1 MPTVNDIY
9 QQVLGRPAEP
19 EGLAYWKSVFGDY
32 VDDTELAQ
40 FKTAAAPEIAQRASL
55 LTGSGNTTATSGGTA
70 AVASVADLYQQV
82 LGRAPESK
90 AVVDEWTRLFGSTID
105 ASEVAQ
111 FKDAAQLEIA
121 TPNIS
126 NIKGQIL
133 AQGNID
139 KWTGSGKGS
148 AEANATD
155 MATILAGIG
164 ITDIS
169 QFGALPGG
177 KFGNKVTG
185 QEVPNTYGERQTGN
199 AFGGTFAGKGNTGYR
214 VNFDAT
220 GKPIFYT
227 TSASSADV
235 PNWVKAAIIAVGA
248 YVGLDASGLLATTAG
263 TATTALTATELAASG
278 LGLTA
283 SEIAALTATDLAIGG
298 GGLAG
303 TATALT
309 AAELAALGTGV
320 GGLTA
325 AEIAAA
331 AEITAK
337 TAADKLA
344 ADTLAASAL
353 KTGATALTV
362 SQIADLAKA
371 GLTVAQIAQISSGL
385 LSTAGS
391 VAQSAESKAA
401 AIAAANKIQTATDQ
415 AVLASQFRP
424 IGMTTR
430 FGTSNF
436 AFDPVT
442 GRMIDANYNLS
453 PEAKAQQDR
462 LAALANAGLTQAE
475 GAQAQ
480 FAPLQKGA
488 QSLFGLGQGF
498 LDAKTD
504 PRLAEIASQYLSQSP
519 ESKRLTAL
527 GGDYLTESPESKR
540 LRALGGDYLTLSP
553 ESQQLTTLGKGY
565 LTQSPE
571 SQRLTALGGQYLA
584 QSPEQV
590 AQNYLNQ
597 QMALLQPG
605 RELELAN
612 LQNRLQ
618 QQGRGGLAVAQ
629 GGALGATTPELQA
642 LYNARAQQEAQLAAS
657 AQQAGQQQVQ
667 FGAGLVGTGQQL
679 GIQGQQFGANLI
691 GTGQQLGMAGQQFG
705 ANLIGTGQ
713 DIGIKGQQFGA
724 NLIGTGQ
731 QLGIQGQQFGMDTLA
746 RQQALE
752 QQRLAFGS
760 GLFSQGSGL
769 LGQYYSGQQ
778 AAYAPYTTAMGQV
791 QNLEQLAQQ
800 PFNTSLALAQQQAQA
815 GFNAGQLGIR
825 GAQAAGALT
834 TSANATTNPYAQ
846 LAIAAGQPGSA
857 FGSVLGGLFGAAPAN
872 WDFSAANPYAALNPY
887 FTATP

>member
-1 MPTVNDIY
+1 MPTVNEIY

-55 LTGSGNTTATSGGTA
+55 LTGSGNTAATTA
-70 AVASVADLYQQV
+70 ATTTAATTTAATAAPTSIAQLYQQV
-82 LGRAPESK
+82 LGRAPESQ
-90 AVVDEWTRLFGSTID
+90 AVVDEWTRLFGSTIEP
-105 ASEVAQ
+105 AEVEQ
-111 FKDAAQLEIA
+111 FRQAAQLEI
-121 TPNIS
+121 TNPNIS

-139 KWTGSGKGS
+139 KWTGEGKGS

-164 ITDIS
+164 ITDIN

-177 KFGNKVTG
+177 KFGNKITG

-199 AFGGTFAGKGNTGYR
+199 AIGGTFSGKGNTGYR

-227 TSASSADV
+227 TSASSSDV
-235 PNWVKAAIIAVGA
+235 PNWVKAAIIAAGA
-248 YVGLDASGLLATTAG
+248 YYGLDASGMLATSAG
-263 TATTALTATELAASG
+263 TATTAITAAEAAG

-283 SEIAALTATDLAIGG
+283 
-298 GGLAG
+298 
-303 TATALT
+303 
-309 AAELAALGTGV
+309 AEAAALGLSGAEFAAASVV

-331 AEITAK
+331 NAAAAS
-337 TAADKLA
+337 TAATA
-344 ADTLAASAL
+344 ANAATATTAATAATTAATGLTAAQIASLASA
-353 KTGATALTV
+353 
-362 SQIADLAKA
+362 
-371 GLTVAQIAQISSGL
+371 GLSVAQIAQIGSGL

-391 VAQSAESKAA
+391 VAQSAESRAA
-401 AIAAANKIQTATDQ
+401 ATAAAAKIQTATDQ

-480 FAPLQKGA
+480 YAPLQTGA
-488 QSLFGLGQGF
+488 QSLFKLGQGL

-504 PRLAEIASQYLSQSP
+504 PRLAEIASQYLPLSQQ
-519 ESKRLTAL
+519 SKDLTAL
-527 GGDYLTESPESKR
+527 GTG
-540 LRALGGDYLTLSP
+540 YLTL
-553 ESQQLTTLGKGY
+553 
-565 LTQSPE
+565 SPE
-571 SQRLTALGGQYLA
+571 SQRLTALGGQYIA

-612 LQNRLQ
+612 LQNKLQ
-618 QQGRGGLAVAQ
+618 QQGRGGLSVAQ
-629 GGALGATTPELQA
+629 GGSYGATTPELQA
-642 LYNARAQQEAQLAAS
+642 LYNARAKQEAELAAA
-657 AQQAGQQQVQ
+657 AQQAGQKDVL
-667 FGAGLVGTGQQL
+667 FGAGLFGTGQKL
-679 GIQGQQFGANLI
+679 GIEGQQFGSTLI
-691 GTGQQLGMAGQQFG
+691 GAGQKLGIEGQQFG
-705 ANLIGTGQ
+705 IDA
-713 DIGIKGQQFGA
+713 
-724 NLIGTGQ
+724 
-731 QLGIQGQQFGMDTLA
+731 LA
-746 RQQALE
+746 KQQALE
-752 QQRLAFGS
+752 KERLALGGS
-760 GLFSQGSGL
+760 LFTQGATN
-769 LGQYYSGQQ
+769 LGSYYAGQK
-778 AAYAPYTTAMGQV
+778 AAYDPYTAAMAQV
-791 QNLEQLAQQ
+791 QALETAAQQ
-800 PFNTSLALAQQQAQA
+800 PFATSISLANTQATA
-815 GFNAGQLGIR
+815 GANAGRLAVE
-825 GAQAAGALT
+825 GAKAAGALT
-834 TSANATTNPYAQ
+834 TSANATTNPWAQ
-846 LAIAAGQPGSA
+846 AAIAAGQPGSA
-857 FGSVLGGLFGAAPAN
+857 FGSIIGGLLGPAPSN

-887 FTATP
+887 FTAS

>member
-40 FKTAAAPEIAQRASL
+40 FKTAAAPELAQRAL
-55 LTGSGNTTATSGGTA
+55 LTGSGNTAATTTATTA
-70 AVASVADLYQQV
+70 TTASPTSVTDLYQQV

-90 AVVDEWTRLFGSTID
+90 AVVDEWTRLFGSTIEP
-105 ASEVAQ
+105 AEVEQ
-111 FKDAAQLEIA
+111 FKQAAQLEL
-121 TPNIS
+121 TNSNIS

-139 KWTGSGKGS
+139 KWTGQGQGS

-164 ITDIS
+164 ITDIN

-177 KFGNKVTG
+177 GFGNKVTG
-185 QEVPNTYGERQTGN
+185 QAVPNTYGERQTGN

-214 VNFDAT
+214 VNFDPT
-220 GKPIFYT
+220 GNPIFYT
-227 TSASSADV
+227 TSASSNDV
-235 PNWVKAAIIAVGA
+235 PSWVKAALIAGGA
-248 YVGLDASGLLATTAG
+248 YLGLDAAGLLTASGTAG
-263 TATTALTATELAASG
+263 TTGLTLAELGGTAGATTLTAAETAALYGTGGALASTLPAATAAATAATALTPA
-278 LGLTA
+278 
-283 SEIAALTATDLAIGG
+283 
-298 GGLAG
+298 
-303 TATALT
+303 ATALT
-309 AAELAALGTGV
+309 A
-320 GGLTA
+320 
-325 AEIAAA
+325 
-331 AEITAK
+331 
-337 TAADKLA
+337 
-344 ADTLAASAL
+344 
-353 KTGATALTV
+353 
-362 SQIADLAKA
+362 SQIAQLASA
-371 GLTVAQIAQISSGL
+371 GLSVAQIAQIGTGL
-385 LSTAGS
+385 LGTAGS

-401 AIAAANKIQTATDQ
+401 ALDAAKKIQTATDQ

-480 FAPLQKGA
+480 YAPLQTGA
-488 QSLFGLGQGF
+488 QSLFGLGQGL

-504 PRLAEIASQYLSQSP
+504 PRLAEIANQYLPLSQQSKDLTALGTGYLALSP
-519 ESKRLTAL
+519 ESQALTAL
-527 GGDYLTESPESKR
+527 GGKYI
-540 LRALGGDYLTLSP
+540 
-553 ESQQLTTLGKGY
+553 
-565 LTQSPE
+565 
-571 SQRLTALGGQYLA
+571 A

-612 LQNRLQ
+612 LQNKLQ
-618 QQGRGGLAVAQ
+618 QQGRGGLSVAQ
-629 GGALGATTPELQA
+629 GGSLGATTPELQA
-642 LYNARAQQEAQLAAS
+642 LYNARVQQEAQLAAN

-679 GIQGQQFGANLI
+679 GI
-691 GTGQQLGMAGQQFG
+691 AGQQFG
-705 ANLIGTGQ
+705 ANLIGS
-713 DIGIKGQQFGA
+713 
-724 NLIGTGQ
+724 GQ
-731 QLGIQGQQFGMDTLA
+731 QLGIAGQQFGMNTLA
-746 RQQALE
+746 AQQALE

-760 GLFSQGSGL
+760 GLLSQGSGL

-791 QNLEQLAQQ
+791 QALETAAQQ
-800 PFNTSLALAQQQAQA
+800 PFNTSIALANTQATA
-815 GFNAGQLGIR
+815 GANAGRLGIS

-834 TSANATTNPYAQ
+834 TSANATTNPWAQ
-846 LAIAAGQPGSA
+846 AAIAAGQPGSA
-857 FGSVLGGLFGAAPAN
+857 WGSVLGGFLGAAPTN
-872 WDFSAANPYAALNPY
+872 WDFSSANPYSALNPY
-887 FTATP
+887 FTAS

>member
-55 LTGSGNTTATSGGTA
+55 LTGSGNTAATTA
-70 AVASVADLYQQV
+70 ATTTAATTTAATAAPTSIAQLYQQV
-82 LGRAPESK
+82 LGRAPESQ
-90 AVVDEWTRLFGSTID
+90 AVVDEWTRLFGSTIEP
-105 ASEVAQ
+105 AEVEQ
-111 FKDAAQLEIA
+111 FKQAAQLEL
-121 TPNIS
+121 TNPNIS

-139 KWTGSGKGS
+139 KWTGQGQGS

-177 KFGNKVTG
+177 GFGNKVTG
-185 QEVPNTYGERQTGN
+185 QAVPNTYGERQTGN
-199 AFGGTFAGKGNTGYR
+199 AFGGTFSGKGNTGYR

-227 TSASSADV
+227 TAASSSNV
-235 PNWVKAAIIAVGA
+235 PSWVKAALIAGGA
-248 YVGLDASGLLATTAG
+248 YLGLDAAGLLATTPGAV
-263 TATTALTATELAASG
+263 ATTLTAAEANG
-278 LGLTA
+278 LGLT
-283 SEIAALTATDLAIGG
+283 LAE
-298 GGLAG
+298 
-303 TATALT
+303 ATALGLSGAEFT
-309 AAELAALGTGV
+309 AASAVT
-320 GGLTA
+320 GLTA
-325 AEIAAA
+325 AEIAANA
-331 AEITAK
+331 AAA
-337 TAADKLA
+337 TAAA
-344 ADTLAASAL
+344 APAVIPAA
-353 KTGATALTV
+353 TTALTAA
-362 SQIADLAKA
+362 QIAQLASA
-371 GLTVAQIAQISSGL
+371 GLSVAQIAQIGSGL

-391 VAQSAESKAA
+391 VAQSAESRAA
-401 AIAAANKIQTATDQ
+401 ATAAAQKIQTATDQ

-480 FAPLQKGA
+480 YAPLQTGA
-488 QSLFGLGQGF
+488 QSLFGLGQGL

-504 PRLAEIASQYLSQSP
+504 PRLAEIASQYLPLSQQ
-519 ESKRLTAL
+519 SKDLTAL
-527 GGDYLTESPESKR
+527 GTGYLTESAESKR

-553 ESQQLTTLGKGY
+553 ESQ
-565 LTQSPE
+565 
-571 SQRLTALGGQYLA
+571 RLTALGSQYIA
-584 QSPEQV
+584 QTPEQV

-612 LQNRLQ
+612 LQNKLQ

-642 LYNARAQQEAQLAAS
+642 LYNARAQQEAQLAAN

-691 GTGQQLGMAGQQFG
+691 GTGQQLGIAGQQFG
-705 ANLIGTGQ
+705 ANLIGS
-713 DIGIKGQQFGA
+713 
-724 NLIGTGQ
+724 GQ

-746 RQQALE
+746 KQQALE

-760 GLFSQGSGL
+760 GLLSQGSGL

-800 PFNTSLALAQQQAQA
+800 PFNTSIALANAQA
-815 GFNAGQLGIR
+815 TAGANAGRLGIS

-857 FGSVLGGLFGAAPAN
+857 FGSIIGGLLGPAPSN

-887 FTATP
+887 FTAS

>member
-9 QQVLGRPAEP
+9 QQVLRRPAEP
-19 EGLAYWKSVFGDY
+19 EGLAYWTSIFGDY
-32 VDDTELAQ
+32 VDQNELAQ
-40 FKTAAAPEIAQRASL
+40 FKTAAAPELAQRASL
-55 LTGSGNTTATSGGTA
+55 LTGSGNTAATTAATATSTA
-70 AVASVADLYQQV
+70 ASAAPTTVADLYQQV

-111 FKDAAQLEIA
+111 FQQAAQLEL
-121 TPNIS
+121 TNSNVS

-139 KWTGSGKGS
+139 KWTGEGKGS

-164 ITDIS
+164 ITDIN

-177 KFGNKVTG
+177 KFGNKITG

-199 AFGGTFAGKGNTGYR
+199 AIGGTFSGKGNTGYR

-227 TSASSADV
+227 TSASSSNV
-235 PNWVKAAIIAVGA
+235 PTWVKAAILAGGA
-248 YVGLDASGLLATTAG
+248 YLGLDASGLLATTPG
-263 TATTALTATELAASG
+263 TVATALTATEAAG

-283 SEIAALTATDLAIGG
+283 
-298 GGLAG
+298 
-303 TATALT
+303 
-309 AAELAALGTGV
+309 AESAALGLSASEFAAASVT
-320 GGLTA
+320 GGLT
-325 AEIAAA
+325 A

-337 TAADKLA
+337 TAADKVA
-344 ADTLAASAL
+344 ADAAAAAAA
-353 KTGATALTV
+353 KTVATTAATALTA

-371 GLTVAQIAQISSGL
+371 GLSVAQIAQIGSGL

-391 VAQSAESKAA
+391 IAQSAESKAA
-401 AIAAANKIQTATDQ
+401 ALDAAKKIQTATDQ

-442 GRMIDANYNLS
+442 GRMTDANYNLS

-480 FAPLQKGA
+480 YAPLQTGA
-488 QSLFGLGQGF
+488 QSLFGLGQGL

-504 PRLAEIASQYLSQSP
+504 PRLAKIASQYLPLSQQ
-519 ESKRLTAL
+519 SKDLTAL
-527 GGDYLTESPESKR
+527 GS
-540 LRALGGDYLTLSP
+540 
-553 ESQQLTTLGKGY
+553 GY
-565 LTQSPE
+565 LALSPE
-571 SQRLTALGGQYLA
+571 SQRLTALGGQYIA

-612 LQNRLQ
+612 LQNKLQ
-618 QQGRGGLAVAQ
+618 QQGRGGLSVAQ
-629 GGALGATTPELQA
+629 GGTLGATTPELQA
-642 LYNARAQQEAQLAAS
+642 LYNARAQQEAQLAAN

-691 GTGQQLGMAGQQFG
+691 GS
-705 ANLIGTGQ
+705 
-713 DIGIKGQQFGA
+713 
-724 NLIGTGQ
+724 GQ
-731 QLGIQGQQFGMDTLA
+731 QLGIQGQQFGMSTLA
-746 RQQALE
+746 AQQALE

-760 GLFSQGSGL
+760 GLLSQGSGL

-791 QNLEQLAQQ
+791 QALENAAQQ
-800 PFNTSLALAQQQAQA
+800 PFNTSISLANTQATA
-815 GFNAGQLGIR
+815 GANAGKLGIL

-846 LAIAAGQPGSA
+846 ALIAAGQPGSA
-857 FGSVLGGLFGAAPAN
+857 FGSVLGGLFGTAPAN

>member
-40 FKTAAAPEIAQRASL
+40 FKTAAAPEIAQRAL
-55 LTGSGNTTATSGGTA
+55 LTGSGNTAATTTATTA
-70 AVASVADLYQQV
+70 TTASPTSVTDLYQQV

-90 AVVDEWTRLFGSTID
+90 AVVDEWTRLFGSTIEP
-105 ASEVAQ
+105 AEVEQ
-111 FKDAAQLEIA
+111 FKQAAQLEL
-121 TPNIS
+121 TNPNIS

-139 KWTGSGKGS
+139 KWTGEGKGS

-164 ITDIS
+164 ITDIN

-177 KFGNKVTG
+177 GFGNKVTG
-185 QEVPNTYGERQTGN
+185 QAVPNTYGERQTGN
-199 AFGGTFAGKGNTGYR
+199 AFGGTFSGKGNTGYR

-227 TSASSADV
+227 TAASSSNV
-235 PNWVKAAIIAVGA
+235 PSWVKAALIAGGA
-248 YVGLDASGLLATTAG
+248 YLGLDASGLLATTPG
-263 TATTALTATELAASG
+263 TVATALTATEAAG

-283 SEIAALTATDLAIGG
+283 TEA
-298 GGLAG
+298 
-303 TATALT
+303 
-309 AAELAALGTGV
+309 AALGLSGAEFAAASVV

-331 AEITAK
+331 NAAAAS
-337 TAADKLA
+337 TAATAVPPAVVPA
-344 ADTLAASAL
+344 AT
-353 KTGATALTV
+353 TALTTA
-362 SQIADLAKA
+362 QIAQLASA
-371 GLTVAQIAQISSGL
+371 GLSAAQIAQIGSGL

-391 VAQSAESKAA
+391 VAQSAESRAA
-401 AIAAANKIQTATDQ
+401 ATAAAQKIQTATDQ

-480 FAPLQKGA
+480 YAPLQTGA
-488 QSLFGLGQGF
+488 QSLFGLGQGL

-504 PRLAEIASQYLSQSP
+504 PRLAEIANQYLPLSQQSKDLTALGTGYLALSP
-519 ESKRLTAL
+519 ESQALTAL
-527 GGDYLTESPESKR
+527 GGKYI
-540 LRALGGDYLTLSP
+540 
-553 ESQQLTTLGKGY
+553 
-565 LTQSPE
+565 
-571 SQRLTALGGQYLA
+571 A

-612 LQNRLQ
+612 LQNKLQ
-618 QQGRGGLAVAQ
+618 QQGRGGLSVAQ
-629 GGALGATTPELQA
+629 GGSYGATTPELQA
-642 LYNARAQQEAQLAAS
+642 LYNARAKQEAELAAA
-657 AQQAGQQQVQ
+657 AQQAGQKDVL
-667 FGAGLVGTGQQL
+667 FGAGLFGTGQKL
-679 GIQGQQFGANLI
+679 GIEGQQFGSTLI
-691 GTGQQLGMAGQQFG
+691 GAGQKLGIEGQQFG
-705 ANLIGTGQ
+705 IDA
-713 DIGIKGQQFGA
+713 
-724 NLIGTGQ
+724 
-731 QLGIQGQQFGMDTLA
+731 LA
-746 RQQALE
+746 KQQALE
-752 QQRLAFGS
+752 KERLALGGS
-760 GLFSQGSGL
+760 LFTQGATN
-769 LGQYYSGQQ
+769 LGSYYAGQK
-778 AAYAPYTTAMGQV
+778 AAYDPYTAAMAQV
-791 QNLEQLAQQ
+791 QALETAAQQ
-800 PFNTSLALAQQQAQA
+800 PFATSISLANTQATA
-815 GFNAGQLGIR
+815 GANAGRLAVE
-825 GAQAAGALT
+825 GAKAAGLLT
-834 TSANATTNPYAQ
+834 TSANATTNPWAQ
-846 LAIAAGQPGSA
+846 AAIAAGQPGSA
-857 FGSVLGGLFGAAPAN
+857 WGSVLGGFLGAAPAN

-887 FTATP
+887 FTAS